1 MSQHACKRCYCGH
14 RVGVK
19 RANAES
25 RARQGKGHHQG
36 HRPWAG
42 GKRPSHHL
50 PYPLC
55 ISAESIPPPHGN
67 LQGVTDGL
75 FWYQSWITLAM
86 EVEPLL
92 PLGRHNAQLVSACTQ
107 HGSHAHRMQGQHLP
121 SSAHGSAW
129 VWFSR
134 QVYRNGPCQSTWI
147 PSLVSLLE
155 IQSPMLWLLRSV
167 NWQSWSSRPRC
178 PTKGFSA
185 SPVSLNFSLCFL
197 WLIPSGYDL

>member
-1 MSQHACKRCYCGH
+1 MCIRNCPDSFMSQHACKRCYCGH

-92 PLGRHNAQLVSACTQ
+92 PPWGDTTHSLSLPVPSTGATLIGCKDSIYHPQLIVVLGSDSVARSTGMGLVKAL
-107 HGSHAHRMQGQHLP
+107 GYHLW
-121 SSAHGSAW
+121 S
-129 VWFSR
+129 
-134 QVYRNGPCQSTWI
+134 PC
-147 PSLVSLLE
+147 
-155 IQSPMLWLLRSV
+155 
-167 NWQSWSSRPRC
+167 
-178 PTKGFSA
+178 
-185 SPVSLNFSLCFL
+185 
-197 WLIPSGYDL
+197 